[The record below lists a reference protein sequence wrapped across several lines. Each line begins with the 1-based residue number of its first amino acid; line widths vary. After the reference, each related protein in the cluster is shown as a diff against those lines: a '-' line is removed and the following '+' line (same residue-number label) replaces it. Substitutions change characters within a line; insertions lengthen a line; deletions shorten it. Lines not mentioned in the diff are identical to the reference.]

1 MNRSDLR
8 PEGRALTV
16 AVALVVAVAGLGL
29 AVLALRD
36 QSASRRTPDA
46 QSSPTGAAA
55 GRVNGLIAFGC
66 GYRICTM
73 VPDGTSVRDVMDG
86 YDKGLVV
93 AGYTPAWSP
102 DGTKIAFTG
111 YDHEGSSSG
120 GGANYDVYTMNADGS
135 DLRNLTKTPDDVARG
150 ASQGPPVWSPDGT
163 MLAFEGDDG
172 KTDGLYVMNADGTGF
187 RWLAGGLRP
196 EWSPDG
202 SRIGFERTDGEVNS
216 VFVMAADGSEERE
229 VFQEKGVYPI
239 QPLWSADGTQL
250 PFEAY
255 IETAEGQYDLY
266 IVNVDGSGSTKLTP
280 TTDRA
285 ENTPV
290 WSPDGTMIAFRATT
304 QLTVDTADYQVYS
317 IRPDGTHEE
326 RLTIDQSGYSLA
338 WQSAGWLGVRR
349 DILTAEFKF
358 GSGRMIQTLRSSDVV
373 SAGSATALSHTSS
386 RSDTLRGDLG
396 LFRRHDVTRCCE
408 GPSEF

>member
-102 DGTKIAFTG
+102 DGPRIAFTG

-120 GGANYDVYTMNADGS
+120 GGA
-135 DLRNLTKTPDDVARG
+135 
-150 ASQGPPVWSPDGT
+150 
-163 MLAFEGDDG
+163 
-172 KTDGLYVMNADGTGF
+172 
-187 RWLAGGLRP
+187 
-196 EWSPDG
+196 
-202 SRIGFERTDGEVNS
+202 
-216 VFVMAADGSEERE
+216 
-229 VFQEKGVYPI
+229 
-239 QPLWSADGTQL
+239 
-250 PFEAY
+250 
-255 IETAEGQYDLY
+255 
-266 IVNVDGSGSTKLTP
+266 
-280 TTDRA
+280 
-285 ENTPV
+285 
-290 WSPDGTMIAFRATT
+290 RATT
-304 QLTVDTADYQVYS
+304 A
-317 IRPDGTHEE
+317 RPTGC
-326 RLTIDQSGYSLA
+326 
-338 WQSAGWLGVRR
+338 
-349 DILTAEFKF
+349 
-358 GSGRMIQTLRSSDVV
+358 
-373 SAGSATALSHTSS
+373 TS
-386 RSDTLRGDLG
+386 
-396 LFRRHDVTRCCE
+396 
-408 GPSEF
+408 

>member
-102 DGTKIAFTG
+102 DGTKLAFT
-111 YDHEGSSSG
+111 
-120 GGANYDVYTMNADGS
+120 
-135 DLRNLTKTPDDVARG
+135 
-150 ASQGPPVWSPDGT
+150 
-163 MLAFEGDDG
+163 GDDG

-187 RWLAGGLRP
+187 RWLAEGSRP
-196 EWSPDG
+196 VWSPDG
-202 SRIGFERTDGEVNS
+202 SRILFTMRSG
-216 VFVMAADGSEERE
+216 
-229 VFQEKGVYPI
+229 
-239 QPLWSADGTQL
+239 
-250 PFEAY
+250 
-255 IETAEGQYDLY
+255 LY
-266 IVNVDGSGSTKLTP
+266 
-280 TTDRA
+280 
-285 ENTPV
+285 
-290 WSPDGTMIAFRATT
+290 
-304 QLTVDTADYQVYS
+304 
-317 IRPDGTHEE
+317 
-326 RLTIDQSGYSLA
+326 TI
-338 WQSAGWLGVRR
+338 
-349 DILTAEFKF
+349 
-358 GSGRMIQTLRSSDVV
+358 
-373 SAGSATALSHTSS
+373 
-386 RSDTLRGDLG
+386 
-396 LFRRHDVTRCCE
+396 
-408 GPSEF
+408 